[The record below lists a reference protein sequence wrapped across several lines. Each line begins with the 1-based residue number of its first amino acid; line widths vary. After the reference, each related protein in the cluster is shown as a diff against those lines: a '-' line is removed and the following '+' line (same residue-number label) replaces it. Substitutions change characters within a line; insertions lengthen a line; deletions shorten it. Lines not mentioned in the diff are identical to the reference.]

1 MSPST
6 DIPANIS
13 ARLSSAE
20 LAEFL
25 REAVRA
31 QRFEET
37 ADALLGGAAAGLH
50 PSLDL
55 AVAVFPP
62 DEAPVFANVLFSREH
77 RQGLVA
83 DISATA
89 GPVRNI
95 HYVADQL
102 DEQKNSAVWLPGADW
117 QVLTWRTLAGED
129 GQPRIVAPYPGS
141 LIKLMILVAVARQ
154 VDLGLTRWDAE
165 WTWQE
170 RRRTV
175 REWAFDMTVVS
186 CNDATSAMV
195 ALLHDVGA
203 LRREGGVEVHNAAE
217 ALFRDLGLSTLRLA
231 NTKPDGGWRNADGAG
246 VGQLQMTAWDA
257 LRLLWLLDEQ
267 APAAPWLPADAA
279 PLLKPA
285 SHAEVTRCLRE
296 QGLHQSLSS
305 SLLVNIAGWVR
316 GIPARVP
323 ERWLQAD
330 GSACLT
336 EELVYPGD
344 LRPEREQCDV
354 SFAHKTGNTE
364 NYTAD
369 AGIVQ
374 GLGASQR
381 HYLIA
386 LTSNLGS
393 RYAPDP
399 HCATSW
405 RIPALAGAIDARLR
419 AWLEP

>member
-1 MSPST
+1 MSSP
-6 DIPANIS
+6 
-13 ARLSSAE
+13 E

-25 REAVRA
+25 RGAVRA

-37 ADALLGGAAAGLH
+37 ADALLDGAPAGLH

-62 DEAPVFANVLFSREH
+62 GEAPVFANVLFSREH
-77 RQGLVA
+77 PQGLVA
-83 DISATA
+83 DIPAAA

-117 QVLTWRTLAGED
+117 SSLPWRTLAGEP
-129 GQPRIVAPYPGS
+129 GQARVVAPYPGS
-141 LIKLMILVAVARQ
+141 LIKLMVLVAVARQ
-154 VDLGLTRWDAE
+154 IDVGLARWDLE
-165 WTWQE
+165 WQWQD
-170 RRRTV
+170 RRRPV
-175 REWAFDMTVVS
+175 RDWAFDMTVVS
-186 CNDATSAMV
+186 CNDATSALV
-195 ALLHDVGA
+195 ALLHEVGA
-203 LRREGGVEVHNAAE
+203 LRREGGVEVHNAVQ
-217 ALFRDLGLSTLRLA
+217 ALFRDLGLSTLRLV
-231 NTKPDGGWRNADGAG
+231 NTQADGGWRNADGAG

-257 LRLLWLLDEQ
+257 LRLLWLLDEH
-267 APAAPWLPADAA
+267 APPAPWLPSGIA

-285 SHAEVTRCLRE
+285 SRAEVLQCLRE

-305 SLLVNIAGWVR
+305 SLLVHIPGWVR

-323 ERWLQAD
+323 QRWFQAD
-330 GSACLT
+330 GSAFLT
-336 EELVYPGD
+336 EDLVYPGD
-344 LRPEREQCDV
+344 LRQEREQCDV

-364 NYTAD
+364 NYTSD
-369 AGIVQ
+369 AGIVR
-374 GLGASQR
+374 GLGGSKR

-405 RIPALAGAIDARLR
+405 RIPALAGAIDTRLR
-419 AWLEP
+419 AWLEPHS